1 MQAQKR
7 IEELARSKR
16 PRLGRAMDL
25 VNVQKCSAIRRLV
38 IDFRGSSR
46 DYFKHGMSMAEGQ
59 SKGSERNRINADQF
73 AAKLRPL
80 ILELQAN
87 GAGYRLSR
95 RSLHGAGSGP
105 RGVATGRA
113 PQADA
118 RKVMS
123 IARRRDTDGELMREA
138 AAYPLPST
146 VAKIKSLDQMDQK
159 RCRALRRLVLSGMAV
174 LLVLGWV
181 FG

>member
-73 AAKLRPL
+73 AANLRPL
-80 ILELQAN
+80 LRF
-87 GAGYRLSR
+87 RLTAR
-95 RSLHGAGSGP
+95 VIGRLRGSLHGAESRP
-105 RGVATGRA
+105 
-113 PQADA
+113 
-118 RKVMS
+118 
-123 IARRRDTDGELMREA
+123 
-138 AAYPLPST
+138 
-146 VAKIKSLDQMDQK
+146 
-159 RCRALRRLVLSGMAV
+159 
-174 LLVLGWV
+174 
-181 FG
+181 